1 MAKVKVV
8 LNRSEIRK
16 QILNG
21 DSTMQY
27 LTELAE
33 GIQGRCGDGYEVS
46 SQKGK
51 TRCNARISTENYRAM
66 RDNYKNNT
74 LLKAMK

>member
-1 MAKVKVV
+1 
-8 LNRSEIRK
+8 
-16 QILNG
+16 
-21 DSTMQY
+21 MQY
-27 LTELAE
+27 LTKLAE
-33 GIQGRCGDGYEVS
+33 DIQGRCGDGYEVS

>member
-1 MAKVKVV
+1 
-8 LNRSEIRK
+8 
-16 QILNG
+16 
-21 DSTMQY
+21 MQY

-46 SQKGK
+46 SRKGK
-51 TRCNARISTENYRAM
+51 TRCNASISTENYRAM

>member
-1 MAKVKVV
+1 MAKVKVM
-8 LNRSEIRK
+8 LNRAEIRK

-33 GIQGRCGDGYEVS
+33 DIQGRCGDGYEVS